1 MFSDQPYLTRIREIV
16 IAGLADIPCA
26 VYLFGS
32 RAEGTHAPISDV
44 DIAVLAEKDIS
55 RQLSRIRERL
65 EDSTIPLVVDLVD
78 LRNTT
83 PDFLRQVQTQG
94 IVIWKN

>member
-32 RAEGTHAPISDV
+32 RAEGTYAPISDV

-65 EDSTIPLVVDLVD
+65 EDSTIPLVVDLID

-83 PDFLRQVQTQG
+83 LAFLRQVQTQG